1 MKKNKFSIYKFGD
14 VAVVAA
20 LATIIY
26 LAFTPL
32 FGQSESLITSE
43 TISAA
48 ASAILAA
55 AFTWALLKRQSE
67 SARENTFLDKQLEIF
82 SDELK
87 SLASYLI
94 DEHLNRGTV
103 DRDDLQNIKLRIMQ
117 TQLTLEVVSTEN
129 VAKRLRRILYE
140 VQGQINDDQTD
151 YSIFVK
157 EKLFNSLLIL
167 GEYCR
172 QQLLLPGA
180 HHEELLKAD
189 QQVIDDLPTS
199 EEQHEAKN
207 RNSRDTTKYIVNGQG
222 PLSKRKA
229 ALEIVKLVVEDRKP
243 RSHEELKEL
252 FPDSSYRL
260 HTNNAGT
267 AAKGEERVSV
277 INSLAFAREIM
288 NKTGIARHWL
298 DQEDLLKLGSDQAAV
313 SNQWG
318 ENFKPFVNQFI
329 SETYPEVRKK
339 IQEVNK

>member
-172 QQLLLPGA
+172 EQLLLPGA

-189 QQVIDDLPTS
+189 QQVIDDLPKS

-207 RNSRDTTKYIVNGQG
+207 RNSRDTTKYIVDGQG

-229 ALEIVKLVVEDRKP
+229 ALEIVKLVVEQERP
-243 RSHEELKEL
+243 TSYEALKEL
-252 FPDSSYRL
+252 FPDSSYRQ
-260 HTNNAGT
+260 TNNPGT

-277 INSLAFAREIM
+277 VNSLAFAREIL

-313 SNQWG
+313 SNQG
-318 ENFKPFVNQFI
+318 GDNFKPFVNQFI

-339 IQEVNK
+339 IEEVAK